1 MTTTFI
7 DTNTIAPVTLGN
19 GQGRH
24 AEILN
29 DALCGAKSVV
39 GSLRWLESGQ
49 SLAAASDGKSHQV
62 VYLMEGCGVIR
73 LDGKDY
79 EVGPGAGIYL
89 GPSETASISQTGGS
103 PLKLFQLVVP
113 KTVA

>member
-7 DTNTIAPVTLGN
+7 DTNAIAPVTLDK
-19 GQGRH
+19 GQGRY

-49 SLAAASDGKSHQV
+49 SLAASSDAKTHQV
-62 VYLMEGCGVIR
+62 LYLMEGGGVIR

-79 EVGPGAGIYL
+79 EVQAGAGLYL
-89 GPSETASISQTGGS
+89 GPTESASISQKGDA

-113 KTVA
+113 QNAV